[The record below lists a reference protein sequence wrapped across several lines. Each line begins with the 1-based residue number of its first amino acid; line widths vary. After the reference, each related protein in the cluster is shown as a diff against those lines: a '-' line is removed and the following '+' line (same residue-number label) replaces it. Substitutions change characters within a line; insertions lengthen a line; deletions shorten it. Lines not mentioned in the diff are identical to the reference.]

1 MMLRYSL
8 NEPAMADRIED
19 AVDKV
24 LDRGLRTPDIMS
36 EGMTEV
42 GCEAM
47 GDAVVAAL
55 GNS

>member
-1 MMLRYSL
+1 
-8 NEPAMADRIED
+8 MADRIER
-19 AVDKV
+19 AVEAV

-42 GCEAM
+42 DCAGM

-55 GNS
+55 

>member
-1 MMLRYSL
+1 
-8 NEPAMADRIED
+8 MARRIET

-24 LDRGLRTPDIMS
+24 LDQGLRTPDIMS

-42 GCEAM
+42 NCAAM

-55 GNS
+55 